1 MLFNT
6 LNQGYV
12 FLIFIYY
19 GIITGFLF
27 LFFYKF
33 VKKIY
38 PTNLKQYFLTKVKNT
53 KNLKI
58 TKKQKIN
65 KILYNLFLNLLIIL
79 ICFIFY
85 LIIYLYNWGQIRVFC
100 ILAFGLGFVF
110 SKVIILG
117 IKKLIIKIK
126 IKKLL
131 NK

>member
-6 LNQGYV
+6 LNQGYI

-85 LIIYLYNWGQIRVFC
+85 LITYLYNWGQIRVFC
-100 ILAFGLGFVF
+100 ILAFGLGIVF
-110 SKVIILG
+110 SKIIVLG

>member
-65 KILYNLFLNLLIIL
+65 KILYSLFLNLLIIL

-100 ILAFGLGFVF
+100 ILAFVLGIVF
-110 SKVIILG
+110 SKIIVLG

>member
-6 LNQGYV
+6 LNQGYI

-38 PTNLKQYFLTKVKNT
+38 PTNLKQYFLVKVKNT

-65 KILYNLFLNLLIIL
+65 KMLYNLFLNLLIIL

-85 LIIYLYNWGQIRVFC
+85 LITYLYNWGQIRVFC
-100 ILAFGLGFVF
+100 ILAFMLGIVF
-110 SKVIILG
+110 SKIIVLG

>member
-6 LNQGYV
+6 LNQGYI

-100 ILAFGLGFVF
+100 ILAFVLGIVF
-110 SKVIILG
+110 SKIIVLG